1 MLPGG
6 TVVNPGDELALGLR
20 IVQVKHVTPTGQIV
34 LTDGQRYDRTGQ
46 KIGRGMD
53 WKYSHLP
60 ELSLLTDELR
70 AEIAAYIAAK
80 IARESCIAYLKDQHL
95 FWENFDDATLAQVVE
110 MLKKAEQQMEQ
121 QMEELDKVLDEE
133 LDEELAMSLDPDSL
147 MSP

>member
-6 TVVNPGDELALGLR
+6 TVVNPGDELALGYSS

-46 KIGRGMD
+46 KIGVGRD
-53 WKYSHLP
+53 REYFHIP

-70 AEIAAYIAAK
+70 AEIAAKIAAE
-80 IARESCIAYLKDQHL
+80 IARKSCIAYLKHL

>member
-6 TVVNPGDELALGLR
+6 TVVNPGDELALGHSS

-46 KIGRGMD
+46 QIGGGRD
-53 WKYSHLP
+53 RKYFHP
-60 ELSLLTDELR
+60 DELSLLTDELR
-70 AEIAAYIAAK
+70 AEIAAKIAAK
-80 IARESCIAYLKDQHL
+80 IARKSCIAYLKDL
-95 FWENFDDATLAQVVE
+95 FWEEFDDATLAQVVE
-110 MLKKAEQQMEQ
+110 MLKKAKQQM
-121 QMEELDKVLDEE
+121 EE